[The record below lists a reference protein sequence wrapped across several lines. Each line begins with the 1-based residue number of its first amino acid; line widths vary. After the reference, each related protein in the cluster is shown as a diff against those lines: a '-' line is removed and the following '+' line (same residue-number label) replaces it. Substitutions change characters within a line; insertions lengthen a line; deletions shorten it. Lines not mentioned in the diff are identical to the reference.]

1 MTQTYLVSGMTCS
14 GCANTVKKSL
24 ASVANVIDV
33 QIDLAKGTANIT
45 MSQRIPFEKLQE
57 SLKLF
62 PSYKIS
68 E

>member
-1 MTQTYLVSGMTCS
+1 MTHTYSVSGMTCS

-24 ASVANVIDV
+24 ASVPNVTDV

-45 MSQRIPFEKLQE
+45 TSLPVPFEKLQE